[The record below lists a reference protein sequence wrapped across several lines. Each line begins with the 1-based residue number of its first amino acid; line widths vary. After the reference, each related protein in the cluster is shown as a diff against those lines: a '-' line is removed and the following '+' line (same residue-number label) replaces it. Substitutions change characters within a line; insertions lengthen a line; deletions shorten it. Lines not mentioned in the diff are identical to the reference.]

1 MATGGNM
8 RNFLKI
14 LIAGLLVF
22 SFAAAA
28 PQKGSFTDSRDG
40 HKYKTVEIGDQT
52 WMAENLNYKVND
64 GKQSWCYDKKKSN
77 CEKYGRLYTWKAA
90 QKVCPA
96 GWHLPSLEEFGT
108 LLEKDGS
115 SEEAKSANLRAPSWE
130 EGEDKYGFSALPAGG
145 YRSSYKEFLSL
156 GYDAYFWSSTE
167 GSESYAYGLGIHD
180 DNAYVLDS
188 NKDNGYSV
196 RCLKD

>member
-1 MATGGNM
+1 M

-40 HKYKTVEIGDQT
+40 RKYKTVEIGDQT

-130 EGEDKYGFSALPAGG
+130 EGEDKYGFSALPAGN
-145 YRSSYKEFLSL
+145 YYSNAKEFSFL
-156 GYDAYFWSSTE
+156 GSNAFFWSSTE
-167 GSESYAYGLGIHD
+167 NNEYSAYNLDIY
-180 DNAYVLDS
+180 DNDAYVNINNNYD
-188 NKDNGYSV
+188 GYSV